1 MQRKILN
8 VYLYRDHAS
17 VIPRFKMRVIEM
29 QSVSAFPPE
38 IDTAILEKSAGA
50 EPPFA
55 LCFSDELDKY
65 NAVALNSSS
74 KSSNEPCSLF
84 TSLSDGYT
92 REIIRDGDKCYVYQ
106 DIDFLLFAEAP
117 GATDE
122 CYKGND
128 HDLLQTLGVLDDAVA
143 AFRNHAF
150 NDKYEV
156 RVNISKYLPDFSK
169 KLDIV
174 RDTFEGALTEP
185 VQSVSRHAVNWLIDT
200 IHQHP
205 DDFSPSTTEM
215 ADSMLSPILAASE
228 GEDSLKAAIR
238 NKLSHVNPGGLDTP
252 RPLRS
257 SLFAE
262 NLKRSDHEIE
272 IELVESES
280 LKL

>member
-17 VIPRFKMRVIEM
+17 VIPRFKMRMIEM
-29 QSVSAFPPE
+29 QSVDAFPPE
-38 IDTAILEKSAGA
+38 MDTTFLQKFSGI

-74 KSSNEPCSLF
+74 KSSNEPGSLF
-84 TSLSDGYT
+84 QSLSDGYT
-92 REIIRDGDKCYVYQ
+92 REVIRSGEECYIYQ

-117 GATDE
+117 SAADE

-128 HDLLQTLGVLDDAVA
+128 HDLLQTLGVLEDAVA
-143 AFRNHAF
+143 AFRKHAD

-156 RVNISKYLPDFSK
+156 RVNLTKPLPDFSK
-169 KLDIV
+169 KLDILH
-174 RDTFEGALTEP
+174 DAFEGVSTEP
-185 VQSVSRHAVNWLIDT
+185 VQSVSRHAVNWLINT
-200 IHQHP
+200 IHQHT
-205 DDFSPSTTEM
+205 DELSPSTTEM
-215 ADSMLSPILAASE
+215 ADFTLNPILVASE
-228 GEDSLKAAIR
+228 GEDTLKAAIR

-262 NLKRSDHEIE
+262 NLARSKRE
-272 IELVESES
+272 IELVETEIAS